1 MTESTEHWYLD
12 WKFWS
17 ALLSLIAIALSQLPP
32 IKLWFR
38 RKRIEV
44 EVPSRILIS
53 HQVGN
58 PNVAMA
64 ISLRN
69 TGGRALLVRS
79 IDIKLTRDGT
89 DLGSFRA
96 QNYFE
101 TPSSQTT
108 ALMVP
113 FSMKPDDIWVHGTNF
128 LNFFARATE
137 KHYRAIEWAIREDI
151 QKKLDAKAPE
161 DKKLVEAESALVEPF
176 LQLFDKLFIWEP
188 GEYVMDLR
196 VNTEPGSATFS
207 KRYRFTLYESDTAEL
222 RKHTE
227 DYIYG
232 GRITWTPTNKPI
244 GVAVPLIDFESA

>member
-1 MTESTEHWYLD
+1 MTESPEHWYLD

-17 ALLSLIAIALSQLPP
+17 VLLSGIAIALSQLPP
-32 IKLWFR
+32 IRLWFR

-44 EVPSRILIS
+44 EVPSRVLIS

-69 TGGRALLVRS
+69 TGGRTLLIRS
-79 IDIKLTRDGT
+79 LEIKLTRDGT
-89 DLGSFRA
+89 DLGLFRA

-108 ALMVP
+108 ALLVP
-113 FSMKPDDIWVHGTNF
+113 FSMKPDDTWVHGTNF
-128 LNFFARATE
+128 LNYFNRATE
-137 KHYRAIEWAIREDI
+137 KHYRAIESAMREDI

-161 DKKLVEAESALVEPF
+161 ETKLVEAEPALVEPF
-176 LQLFDKLFIWEP
+176 LQLFDKLFIWES

-196 VNTEPGSATFS
+196 VNTEPGAATFS
-207 KRYRFTLYESDTAEL
+207 KKYRFTLYESDTAEL

-227 DYIYG
+227 DYKHG

-244 GVAVPLIDFESA
+244 GVTIPLIDYENA

>member
-1 MTESTEHWYLD
+1 MTESPEHLYLD

-17 ALLSLIAIALSQLPP
+17 AFLSGIAIVLSQLPP

-44 EVPSRILIS
+44 DVPSRILIS
-53 HQVGN
+53 HHVGN
-58 PNVAMA
+58 PNVTMA

-79 IDIKLTRDGT
+79 LEIKLTRDGV

-101 TPSSQTT
+101 TFSSQTP
-108 ALMVP
+108 ALLAP

-128 LNFFARATE
+128 LNFVNRATE

-161 DKKLVEAESALVEPF
+161 DKNLVEAEPALIEPF
-176 LQLFDKLFIWEP
+176 LQLFNKLFIWES

-196 VNTEPGSATFS
+196 VDTEPGAATFN
-207 KRYRFTLYESDTAEL
+207 KKYRFTLYESDTAEL

-227 DYIYG
+227 DYKHG

-244 GVAVPLIDFESA
+244 GVTIPLIDYENA